1 MKGISKYGLAAV
13 VVILVVLFGMFN
25 PVFISVSNLINV
37 IDQIA
42 IIGIIAL
49 GMTIVIIIGGI
60 DLSVG
65 SIVAFAGI
73 VLAKCLV
80 AGLSLP
86 LSIFLCLL
94 TGIGLGFI
102 NGFFIAY
109 GKVPAFIATLGLMSV
124 ARGSALYLTDGR
136 SVSGIPEGLSSFV
149 TNQIL
154 GFSAPTI
161 IFTLLSIVFW
171 LVLKYTYWGKYI
183 YAIGGNEK
191 AAWLSGIKVRKY
203 KLLVY
208 SLSGLASAIACIML
222 VGKLNSAQ
230 PQAGNMYEL
239 NAIAAVVIGGASLS
253 GGKGEIWSTFL
264 GVLILGILQNGFSIL
279 NIPSYY
285 QLILVGLVIIFAVI
299 IDSKSF
305 KINNY
310 EK

>member
-1 MKGISKYGLAAV
+1 MKGISKYGLLGIV
-13 VVILVVLFGMFN
+13 VVLILLFGMFN
-25 PVFISVSNLINV
+25 PVFISISNLLNI

-42 IIGIIAL
+42 IIGIIAV
-49 GMTIVIIIGGI
+49 GMTVVIITGGI

-73 VLAKCLV
+73 VLAKSLLAGFSLPTSILFCLITG
-80 AGLSLP
+80 AGL
-86 LSIFLCLL
+86 
-94 TGIGLGFI
+94 GLV

-109 GKVPAFIATLGLMSV
+109 GKVPAFIATLGIMSA
-124 ARGSALYLTDGR
+124 ARGAALYLTDGR
-136 SVSGIPEGLSSFV
+136 AVSGIPEGLSSFV
-149 TNQIL
+149 TSQDL
-154 GFSAPTI
+154 GFSTPSI
-161 IFTLLSIVFW
+161 IFILLSIAIW
-171 LVLKYTYWGKYI
+171 LFLKYTYWGKYI

-208 SLSGLASAIACIML
+208 SLSGLAAAVACIML

-253 GGKGEIWSTFL
+253 GGKGNIWSTFL

-285 QLILVGLVIIFAVI
+285 QQILVGLIIIFAVI